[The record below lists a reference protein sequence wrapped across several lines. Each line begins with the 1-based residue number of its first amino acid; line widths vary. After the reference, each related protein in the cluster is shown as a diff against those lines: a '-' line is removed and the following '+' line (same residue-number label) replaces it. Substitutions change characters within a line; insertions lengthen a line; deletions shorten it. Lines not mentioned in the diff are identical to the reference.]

1 MLYYFHSQINKKS
14 QLFTNLDVI
23 KYTEFRRKGEEDGFT
38 ITKSTKSVSYISNLM
53 KLKQHLGEK

>member
-1 MLYYFHSQINKKS
+1 MNKKS

-23 KYTEFRRKGEEDGFT
+23 KYTEFRRKGGKDGFT